1 MEVPTPIFI
10 LMVLGLIVGVICF
23 FGLISSYSEIDDW
36 KAKFSKVEKEC
47 SDLAKYNAQL
57 DKYNAQLEL
66 RMSSRDSFE
75 MKQNE
80 ELVKLKNL
88 IHEIVEKIMFAAN
101 FLDKEAKIEVH

>member
-23 FGLISSYSEIDDW
+23 FGLISSYCEIDDW

-47 SDLAKYNAQL
+47 SDLA
-57 DKYNAQLEL
+57 KYNAQLEL